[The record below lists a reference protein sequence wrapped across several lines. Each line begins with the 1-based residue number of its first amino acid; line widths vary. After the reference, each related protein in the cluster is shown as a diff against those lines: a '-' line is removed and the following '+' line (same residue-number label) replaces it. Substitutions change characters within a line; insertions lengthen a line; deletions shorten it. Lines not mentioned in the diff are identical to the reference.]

1 MFTTAH
7 PWLPRGVPTSPTQTS
22 VLHDHDWRVVA
33 VDYDGFQQVTEM
45 SCAGC
50 AATLFV

>member
-1 MFTTAH
+1 MPTT
-7 PWLPRGVPTSPTQTS
+7 TQAP
-22 VLHDHDWRVVA
+22 VLHDHEWRVVA

-45 SCAGC
+45 CCTGC

>member
-1 MFTTAH
+1 V
-7 PWLPRGVPTSPTQTS
+7 LTSSTQAP
-22 VLHDHDWRVVA
+22 VLHDHEWRVVA

-45 SCAGC
+45 SCATC

>member
-1 MFTTAH
+1 MPTTTPQA
-7 PWLPRGVPTSPTQTS
+7 P
-22 VLHDHDWRVVA
+22 VLHDHEWRVVA

-45 SCAGC
+45 CCAGC

>member
-1 MFTTAH
+1 MFATWR
-7 PWLPRGVPTSPTQTS
+7 PRLPKGVLTSPTQAP

-45 SCAGC
+45 SCTGC